1 MNILNA
7 LWPILLAL
15 VAGIGFGRLAPAAV
29 NRRLIRLITPLIWL
43 LLFLIGHE
51 FGEIL
56 VSARAISQILQHATV
71 IAVSVTGISGVL
83 IWGAILLLRRQR
95 GLRDL
100 QASAQPEAATRPE
113 STARSEAS
121 PLSESASRP
130 EASSLPEAPAL
141 PGRLTLRERLQQAWP
156 PIREALVALG
166 MVLAGALVFLAE
178 RQLGLELPLPPS
190 GTFLLLLIGMVG
202 IDLAQIRIS
211 RQWLSV
217 SMLAV
222 PALVMVGSI
231 LGGVLAAWLTG
242 EPLQRVLVLSTGF
255 GWFSLS
261 SVLVGDTLGQTW
273 GTMALT
279 VDLVRELLG
288 ITLMYMIGQHWPQIA
303 IGAGGATTM
312 DTTLPIVRQ
321 TCPPAA
327 LPLAL
332 ASGFFLTLAAP
343 ILMSLFLAK

>member
-100 QASAQPEAATRPE
+100 QASARPEAATRPE
-113 STARSEAS
+113 STARS
-121 PLSESASRP
+121 
-130 EASSLPEAPAL
+130 EAPAL

-242 EPLQRVLVLSTGF
+242 EPLQHVLVLSTGF

-288 ITLMYMIGQHWPQIA
+288 ITLMYMIGQRWPQIA